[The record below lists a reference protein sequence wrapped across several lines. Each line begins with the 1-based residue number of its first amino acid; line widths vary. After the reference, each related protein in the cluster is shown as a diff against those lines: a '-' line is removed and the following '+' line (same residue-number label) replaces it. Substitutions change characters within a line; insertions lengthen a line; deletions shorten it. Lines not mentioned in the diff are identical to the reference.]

1 MEQLTSLGVD
11 PGDNDLAARYLAY
24 LKFELADEKATW
36 KEDKDKL
43 QTLARAC
50 ADLKKTVDKFTAQ
63 VTKLEQK
70 ILDGL
75 TELCAKE
82 LSLE

>member
-1 MEQLTSLGVD
+1 
-11 PGDNDLAARYLAY
+11 LAARYLAY

-36 KEDKDKL
+36 KEGKDKL